1 MDRLHAHITV
11 ALARVLLHY
20 DHHRVFVSG
29 RLGILITYPVMQAII
44 EDDLPDDALVEI
56 EVVFHEAAIG
66 HPPSPPQIQT
76 MVAALTFHQ

>member
-1 MDRLHAHITV
+1 
-11 ALARVLLHY
+11 
-20 DHHRVFVSG
+20 
-29 RLGILITYPVMQAII
+29 
-44 EDDLPDDALVEI
+44 LPDDALVEI